1 MPDSGANTD
10 GSQGRKA
17 DEHIRVTERNQWRL
31 RRLKT
36 AGDSF
41 NDVVERLLNAAEDDL
56 QPDFEEEEEADGELE
71 GDGGERI
78 TG

>member
-1 MPDSGANTD
+1 MPDEGANT
-10 GSQGRKA
+10 GRKA

-36 AGDSF
+36 GGDTF
-41 NDVVERLLNAAEDDL
+41 NDVVERLLDAAEDDL
-56 QPDFEEEEEADGELE
+56 QPKFEDDEEELE
-71 GDGGERI
+71 GDGGTVV

>member
-1 MPDSGANTD
+1 MPDKGAN
-10 GSQGRKA
+10 SGRKA

-36 AGDSF
+36 GGDSF
-41 NDVVERLLNAAEDDL
+41 NDVVGRLLDAAEDDL
-56 QPDFEEEEEADGELE
+56 QPDFDGNDEEVE
-71 GDGGERI
+71 GDGGEAV

>member
-1 MPDSGANTD
+1 MSDEGANT
-10 GSQGRKA
+10 GRKA

-36 AGDSF
+36 GGDTF
-41 NDVVERLLNAAEDDL
+41 NDVVERLLDAAEDDL
-56 QPDFEEEEEADGELE
+56 QPKFDDEEELE
-71 GDGGERI
+71 GDGGTVV

>member
-1 MPDSGANTD
+1 MSDEGANN
-10 GSQGRKA
+10 GRKA

-36 AGDSF
+36 GGDSF
-41 NDVVERLLNAAEDDL
+41 NDVVGRLLDAAEDDL
-56 QPDFEEEEEADGELE
+56 QPDFDDNEEELE
-71 GDGGERI
+71 GDGGEVV

>member
-1 MPDSGANTD
+1 MSNNDTN
-10 GSQGRKA
+10 GRKA

-36 AGDSF
+36 GGDSF
-41 NDVVERLLNAAEDDL
+41 NDVVERLLDAAEDDL
-56 QPDFEEEEEADGELE
+56 QPDFDDNEEELE
-71 GDGGERI
+71 GDGGTTV